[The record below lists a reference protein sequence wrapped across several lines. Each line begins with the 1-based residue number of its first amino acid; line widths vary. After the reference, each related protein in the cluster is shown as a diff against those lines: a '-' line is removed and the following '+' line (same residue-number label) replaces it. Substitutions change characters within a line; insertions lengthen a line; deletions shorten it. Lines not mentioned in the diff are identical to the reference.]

1 MDNERK
7 RGAKTETP
15 IGRADDPE
23 QSARFIE
30 AARELGAD
38 GPEAEEAFVR
48 AFDRIAPARPAGAP
62 TPAEPVPARV
72 RAREP
77 KRRKSPS

>member
-1 MDNERK
+1 MARRPEDK
-7 RGAKTETP
+7 PKPAPSKM
-15 IGRADDPE
+15 DDPE

-30 AARELGAD
+30 AASELGAD
-38 GPEAEEAFVR
+38 GPEAAEAFER
-48 AFDRIAPARPAGAP
+48 AFDRIALARPAG
-62 TPAEPVPARV
+62 TPAPAGPVPARM